1 MTIRLRL
8 IGGFSRVPLSSV
20 VRGGA
25 KLSTCSHIATTTRAL
40 SSLTSPKIA
49 TLEPQWPRS
58 QSLLILRA
66 TYASKS
72 SSGPKSTKNVAV
84 EEQALLA
91 EAEKAKGHQQQQ
103 QEGQGKK
110 EKTEYPERLMIYHA
124 GTGKTT
130 FLGTLRFATLL
141 LFAGFGLVLTPHYV
155 KSGAP
160 IQYPLASL
168 ACGLIPLLYV
178 GYFTTP
184 FVTFIHLRLPPYAR
198 WSTPILQRFAKSAP
212 PNTQID
218 ITTLSLTGTPRHS
231 SMMLSDLKPTK
242 QRFEMVN
249 FTRDTKGLND
259 KRSWWRWR
267 AVGRFNIQEGN
278 EKNCR
283 AGWVWRDVAEGI
295 RARHTG
301 KGQKEVKGGVGNG
314 RK

>member
-1 MTIRLRL
+1 MA
-8 IGGFSRVPLSSV
+8 FYSSKTP
-20 VRGGA
+20 A
-25 KLSTCSHIATTTRAL
+25 KT
-40 SSLTSPKIA
+40 P
-49 TLEPQWPRS
+49 
-58 QSLLILRA
+58 
-66 TYASKS
+66 
-72 SSGPKSTKNVAV
+72 TKNVAV

-91 EAEKAKGHQQQQ
+91 EAEKAKGQQEQQQQ
-103 QEGQGKK
+103 QQQQGQAKK

-141 LFAGFGLVLTPHYV
+141 LFAGFGLVLTPHYL

-198 WSTPILQRFAKSAP
+198 WSTPILQRFAKTAP

-218 ITTLSLTGTPRHS
+218 VTTLSLTGTPRHS

-242 QRFEMVN
+242 QRFGMVN
-249 FTRDTKGLND
+249 FERDTAALNK
-259 KRSWWRWR
+259 KRKWWRWK

-295 RARHTG
+295 RARA
-301 KGQKEVKGGVGNG
+301 KAGGGAEGGLVGNG
-314 RK
+314 RKTGQ